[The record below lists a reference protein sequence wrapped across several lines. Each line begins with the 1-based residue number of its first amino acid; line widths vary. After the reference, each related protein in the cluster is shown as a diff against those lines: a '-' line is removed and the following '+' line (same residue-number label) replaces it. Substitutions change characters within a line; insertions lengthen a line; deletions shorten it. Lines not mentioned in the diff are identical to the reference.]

1 MSSTNKTK
9 KQYGPYGTDVVHNQE
24 IYYPTL
30 VYKDI
35 TFKSFSEL
43 KEYIIKRI
51 LPQRTSS
58 SGYYSQ
64 QEQTTT
70 TTNVKMYELNEIK
83 EKIYGMKA
91 KDIPNYYDSKIKSL
105 YIFISNINLI
115 IAKYS
120 KDGKIGGNRDVNLR
134 YKFKKYRNYQP
145 KCEGDRFF
153 IPGFFTSSSK
163 RYTDDF
169 KNESSSSANKKI
181 YNSIKICLEYLKKI
195 MVLLLR
201 YSLGESYDKYKNSI
215 DSLIDYEF
223 KLKDIDISNNVYK
236 YSKKSEPS
244 ISIRHSG
251 GGSKKKLKQNNVS
264 RSRVLKYKTV
274 GQTKKTLKRI
284 TKKNN

>member
-244 ISIRHSG
+244 INIRHSG

>member
-51 LPQRTSS
+51 LPQRSS
-58 SGYYSQ
+58 SSIFPS
-64 QEQTTT
+64 EQTTT

-91 KDIPNYYDSKIKSL
+91 KDIPSYYDYKIKSL
-105 YIFISNINLI
+105 FTFISNINSI

-120 KDGKIGGNRDVNLR
+120 KDGKIGGNRDVNVR

-181 YNSIKICLEYLKKI
+181 YNSVKICFEYLKKI
-195 MVLLLR
+195 MVLLFK
-201 YSLGESYDKYKNSI
+201 YSLGESYDKYKDSI
-215 DSLIDYEF
+215 DKLMDYEF
-223 KLKDIDISNNVYK
+223 KLKDITISSNVYK
-236 YSKKSEPS
+236 YNKQSEPS
-244 ISIRHSG
+244 IRHTG
-251 GGSKKKLKQNNVS
+251 GGSKKKLKHNHVS
-264 RSRVLKYKTV
+264 RTRVLKYKTV
-274 GQTKKTLKRI
+274 GQTKKTLKK
-284 TKKNN
+284 TLKKK